1 MHQNQ
6 QMLKQDFY
14 LLKYQHTTYY
24 FGQKI
29 QDSSR
34 ILSINF
40 ILEYSFVFAIQ
51 SFFDSQLHA
60 DPNTNKALKSF
71 HINNQIINTK
81 F

>member
-34 ILSINF
+34 NLSINF
-40 ILEYSFVFAIQ
+40 ILEYSSVFAIQ

-60 DPNTNKALKSF
+60 DPNTKALKNF

>member
-34 ILSINF
+34 NLSINF

-60 DPNTNKALKSF
+60 DLNTNKALKNF
-71 HINNQIINTK
+71 HINNQIINTN